1 MSKAFLRVVLLG
13 FVAVVLQGTVLPHF
27 AVFGGRV
34 NVLVAV
40 VTVVS
45 LSYGALAGLMAG
57 FGIGLLADLVLGTAL
72 GLAALPLVLIGFFT
86 GYLERHVYRDA
97 YLVPVVVGFLGTAFF
112 ELTVLALSN
121 VAFAVWWRR
130 AFVSVFIPTV
140 LVNAALMPWVH
151 QGLNKLLPSQREELD

>member
-72 GLAALPLVLIGFFT
+72 GLAALPLVLIGYFT

-97 YLVPVVVGFLGTAFF
+97 YLVPVVVGFLGTAFY
-112 ELTVLALSN
+112 ELVVLALSN

-151 QGLNKLLPSQREELD
+151 QWLTRLLPSQREELD

>member
-1 MSKAFLRVVLLG
+1 LSKAFLRVVLLG